1 MREAFANR
9 RGPMSIHYV
18 VAAGTTPGGT
28 WHTDPAV
35 GGGRTIGE
43 GCHFVDLCCHLI
55 GKPATRVYARALGR
69 NPGTDDSIVAIL
81 GFDDGSTATISYL
94 ANANPALA
102 KERWEA
108 SAEGKT
114 AICENFRVTRILG
127 GKTLKT
133 VNQDK
138 GQATGI
144 REVVD
149 AVRAGRESPISLDE
163 IVAVSRVTF
172 AMNESVRTERAVAVA
187 PGPAAGGGG

>member
-1 MREAFANR
+1 
-9 RGPMSIHYV
+9 MSIHYV

-28 WHTDPAV
+28 WHTDPSI
-35 GGGRTIGE
+35 GGGRIIGE

-55 GKPATRVYARALGR
+55 GRPPTRVYARVLGR
-69 NPGTDDSIVAIL
+69 NPETDDSTVAIL

-94 ANANPALA
+94 ANASSALA

-127 GKTLKT
+127 GRTRKT

-138 GQATGI
+138 GQATGV

-163 IVAVSRVTF
+163 IIAVSRVTF
-172 AMNESVRTERAVAVA
+172 AMNESVRTERAVDVVS
-187 PGPAAGGGG
+187 GPVTDLHE

>member
-1 MREAFANR
+1 M
-9 RGPMSIHYV
+9 
-18 VAAGTTPGGT
+18 
-28 WHTDPAV
+28 
-35 GGGRTIGE
+35 
-43 GCHFVDLCCHLI
+43 
-55 GKPATRVYARALGR
+55 
-69 NPGTDDSIVAIL
+69 AIL

-94 ANANPALA
+94 ANASPALA

-114 AICENFRVTRILG
+114 AICENFRVTRILA

-149 AVRAGRESPISLDE
+149 AVRGGRESPISLDE

-172 AMNESVRTERAVAVA
+172 AINESVTTGQAVQVA
-187 PGPAAGGGG
+187 LGPAANGDG